1 VIGCNITHAR
11 LMLESGQRVE
21 ELARAGNP
29 QEQLVASRI
38 LESPAVWQPWENEH
52 AGLMRTVSQQRRP
65 PLQVTALKS
74 ACFSLIHRKALFE
87 HLRNRQV
94 RGQARQQIVNF
105 FHRNRRYGHALITE
119 HESYLRSACSYL
131 CSSHVGSAVIL
142 DGVFLDPMRRY
153 EELYA
158 EYFQAFCEGFLSSN
172 EEAPPVRALLP
183 YLKYQVTQ
191 QRIAVMAMPA
201 ITPAA
206 LRDAAL
212 RRPTGDTQ
220 KLRVDALRAQ
230 SRDRSA

>member
-1 VIGCNITHAR
+1 
-11 LMLESGQRVE
+11 MLESGQRVE
-21 ELARAGNP
+21 EVARTGNP
-29 QEQLVASRI
+29 QEKLVASRI
-38 LESPAVWQPWENEH
+38 LESPAVWQIWENEH

-65 PLQVTALKS
+65 PLQVAALKS
-74 ACFSLIHRKALFE
+74 ACLSLIHRKALFE

-94 RGQARQQIVNF
+94 RGQARKQLVRF
-105 FHRNRRYGHALITE
+105 FHCSRGYGHALIAE

-158 EYFQAFCEGFLSSN
+158 EYFRAFCEGFLSSN
-172 EEAPPVRALLP
+172 QAASPISALLP
-183 YLKYQVTQ
+183 YLKHQITQ
-191 QRIAVMAMPA
+191 QRLAVMAMPA

-212 RRPTGDTQ
+212 RRPTGDTE

-230 SRDRSA
+230 FRDQSELISLEQLGS